1 MVYSRAAF
9 SNPLLFVCPLASLA
23 LLPDYHTTPD
33 FPFTIGCYGPKNAEE
48 CEEADKECGD
58 DYVSVEVKDPST
70 DSGLGV
76 IVHPVGADNN
86 KYDTYC
92 SCRYTKS
99 GTGDL
104 GSNALV
110 VPCGDGTDV
119 ACPGPGVTNEGRTFT
134 MWQPMLFATLA
145 VFHSTYCGS
154 L

>member
-1 MVYSRAAF
+1 M
-9 SNPLLFVCPLASLA
+9 
-23 LLPDYHTTPD
+23 
-33 FPFTIGCYGPKNAEE
+33 
-48 CEEADKECGD
+48 
-58 DYVSVEVKDPST
+58 SVEVKDPST